1 LDKLLFLLCGLLLFL
16 LGVLPDF
23 LGLGQPGIGTIQ
35 WLLFI
40 LGFVLCAVPFVLNV
54 RPWTAIKAFA
64 AKLGIGRRE
73 ALLFGCTSIAS
84 LVVFDLILRSVLPP
98 VYEWTKTGWD
108 LAPNSDGQR
117 IVEDTR
123 GNHRTVTER
132 YFEHGFKRWGEL
144 GREGRAVLI
153 IGDSFTHM
161 PWVSNG
167 EEWYA
172 YLERDFEEWEFFVF
186 GSAGYGS
193 LQQFLVLDEFFDT
206 INPDVILWQF
216 CTNDYG
222 DNLYALDREEF
233 PLNNYA
239 FRPYLEGDEIV
250 YRLPL
255 PLTSVREVS
264 VFADRV
270 LAIYDRHRQEWVG
283 SDRDRFVQDRTRER
297 EAWPDEKK
305 RHREALL
312 REALEVT
319 SRIMTKVRRRVSETP
334 VYLFNPCAPIS
345 DEDRKVCA
353 VARYECIEGVYEHV
367 LEMERAGKE
376 LAIVNDGH
384 WNREGNQIVGE
395 WLASYFK
402 ARGVF

>member
-283 SDRDRFVQDRTRER
+283 R
-297 EAWPDEKK
+297 KK